1 MPEILTSLTK
11 IKNLRDIRWLPKQY
25 RDPIIATI
33 AEVRVQAF
41 KDSIKDIKG
50 AESLTDKQIEI
61 LAMSTDAAIHIR
73 KDGKINVNGIFDC
86 SGLGLTSLHGLKLGK
101 IKGEFRCDNNAITN
115 LEGFPTENPKVY
127 LCNFNRNQGGVS
139 PDTLRAILKIMIDDK
154 VDYWRALCI
163 AKSDCE
169 NRENV
174 SLAFSMGIDDLFN
187 QIGDRLTPEA
197 IKSYFIAA
205 RYRKF

>member
-41 KDSIKDIKG
+41 KDSIKDMKG

-73 KDGKINVNGIFDC
+73 KDGKINVNGIFNC
-86 SGLGLTSLHGLKLGK
+86 SELGLTSLHGLKLGK
-101 IKGEFRCDNNAITN
+101 VKGDFICQFNSITN
-115 LEGFPTENPKVY
+115 LEGFPTENQKRPCDFY
-127 LCNFNRNQGGVS
+127 RNQGGVS
-139 PDTLRAILKIMIDDK
+139 PETLMAIHKIMIVDK

-174 SLAFSMGIDDLFN
+174 SLALSRGIDDLFN

>member
-1 MPEILTSLTK
+1 MPEVLTSLTK

-41 KDSIKDIKG
+41 KDIIKDMKG

-73 KDGKINVNGIFDC
+73 RDGKINVNGYFNC
-86 SGLGLTSLHGLKLGK
+86 SELGLTSLHGLKLGK
-101 IKGEFRCDNNAITN
+101 VKGDFICQFNSITN
-115 LEGFPTENPKVY
+115 LEGFPTENQKRPCDFY
-127 LCNFNRNQGGVS
+127 RNRGVS
-139 PDTLRAILKIMIDDK
+139 PETLMAIHKIMIDDK

-174 SLAFSMGIDDLFN
+174 SLAFSRGIDDLFN

>member
-1 MPEILTSLTK
+1 MPEILKSLTK
-11 IKNLRDIRWLPKQY
+11 IKDFRELRWLPKQY

-41 KDSIKDIKG
+41 KDSIKDLKG

-101 IKGEFRCDNNAITN
+101 IKGEFICSNNSITN
-115 LEGFPTENPKVY
+115 LEGFPTENQWNP
-127 LCNFNRNQGGVS
+127 CNFYRNQGVY
-139 PDTLRAILKIMIDDK
+139 PETLMAIHKIMIHDK

-174 SLAFSMGIDDLFN
+174 SQSFSIGIDDLFN

>member
-1 MPEILTSLTK
+1 MPEILKSLTK
-11 IKNLRDIRWLPKQY
+11 IKDFRELRWLPKQY

-41 KDSIKDIKG
+41 KDSIKDLKG

-101 IKGEFRCDNNAITN
+101 IKGEFICSNNSITN
-115 LEGFPTENPKVY
+115 LEGFPTENQWNP
-127 LCNFNRNQGGVS
+127 CNFYRNQGVY
-139 PDTLRAILKIMIDDK
+139 PETLMAIHKIMIHDK

-174 SLAFSMGIDDLFN
+174 SLAFSTGIDDLFN

>member
-1 MPEILTSLTK
+1 MPEILSSLTK
-11 IKNLRDIRWLPKQY
+11 IKNFRELRWLPKQY
-25 RDPIIATI
+25 RDPIIANI

-86 SGLGLTSLHGLKLGK
+86 SELGLTSLHGLKLGK
-101 IKGEFRCDNNAITN
+101 IKGEFRCSNNAITN
-115 LEGFPTENPKVY
+115 LEGFPTENPKGSR
-127 LCNFNRNQGGVS
+127 CNFYRNRGVS
-139 PDTLRAILKIMIDDK
+139 PETLMAIHKIMIDDK

>member
-1 MPEILTSLTK
+1 MPEILKSLTK
-11 IKNLRDIRWLPKQY
+11 IKDFSELRWLPKQY

-41 KDSIKDIKG
+41 KDSIKDLKG

-101 IKGEFRCDNNAITN
+101 IKGEFICSNNSITD
-115 LEGFPTENPKVY
+115 LEGFPTENQCKPW
-127 LCNFNRNQGGVS
+127 NFYRNQGVS
-139 PDTLRAILKIMIDDK
+139 PETLMAIHKIMIHDK

-174 SLAFSMGIDDLFN
+174 SQSFSMGIDDLFN

>member
-41 KDSIKDIKG
+41 KDSIKDMKG

-73 KDGKINVNGIFDC
+73 KDGKINVNGIFNC
-86 SGLGLTSLHGLKLGK
+86 SELGLTSLHGLKLGK
-101 IKGEFRCDNNAITN
+101 VKGDFICQFNSITN
-115 LEGFPTENPKVY
+115 LEGFPTENQKRPCDFY
-127 LCNFNRNQGGVS
+127 RNQGVS
-139 PDTLRAILKIMIDDK
+139 PRTLSAIHEIMIK
-154 VDYWRALCI
+154 EGLDYWLALCRV
-163 AKSDCE
+163 KSQMEAGEWDKLS
-169 NRENV
+169 V
-174 SLAFSMGIDDLFN
+174 GIDSNLSD
-187 QIGDRLTPEA
+187 DS
-197 IKSYFIAA
+197 IKGASMMGRFES
-205 RYRKF
+205 F